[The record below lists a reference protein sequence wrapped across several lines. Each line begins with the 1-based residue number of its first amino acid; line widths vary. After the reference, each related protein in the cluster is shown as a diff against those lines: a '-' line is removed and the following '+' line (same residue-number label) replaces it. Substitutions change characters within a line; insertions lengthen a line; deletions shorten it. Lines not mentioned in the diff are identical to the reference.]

1 MFSFPVNITN
11 NKEVFCKELTNGHY
25 KNILKYLQNN
35 DDVNLAK
42 YFEQIISELVKEKNL
57 NYIDKLIILLYAR
70 SISINANLEI
80 SSNNTKNTVQVKFLA
95 DKILEGYHPFERTI
109 YQEENDIEVTIGYP
123 LTITESDDILSKIHR
138 IKIGEVQTDI
148 ESLTD
153 LEKDNLFSL
162 LPSSLSK
169 FIVNELEKEPTP
181 YTKLFSYQSGTE
193 RKELLYT
200 FDAKENFELLKLCF
214 SDNLNNF
221 YYYEY
226 ISLTKLRMSLSDF
239 LDRCTPNEIQ
249 LHIKNIIKEN
259 EHNKPKSKTDM
270 PRPGLGVP
278 G

>member
-1 MFSFPVNITN
+1 MVLDSYRIYFIINC
-11 NKEVFCKELTNGHY
+11 VFVSSKHY
-25 KNILKYLQNN
+25 ILKYLQNN

-70 SISINANLEI
+70 SVSINANLEI

-239 LDRCTPNEIQ
+239 LDRCTPNEVQ